1 MECLKVCVLYVY
13 DTVQEMFD
21 CQSFT
26 SGNLSISTTL
36 FVMFVHIH
44 MAECTGNVYEVQHK
58 QKYNAYI
65 NVLRQC
71 HRYVTGLSQPA
82 AHRDQFCYW
91 KTNHLKK
98 KYIYMKVSLCFY
110 HRNIEHEK
118 ASSYSWMVR
127 TDTT

>member
-1 MECLKVCVLYVY
+1 MLYVY

-98 KYIYMKVSLCFY
+98 IYIYMKVSLCFY